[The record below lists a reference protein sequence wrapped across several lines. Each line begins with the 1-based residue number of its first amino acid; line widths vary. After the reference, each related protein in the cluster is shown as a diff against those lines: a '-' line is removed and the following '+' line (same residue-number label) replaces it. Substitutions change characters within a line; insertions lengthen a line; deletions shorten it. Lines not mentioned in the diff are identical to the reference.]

1 MDLGIDRLIE
11 MFEQRFGRPLST
23 VLLALVGLGVAGLAL
38 HSIYD
43 TILVPLADVVVAT
56 KSYLAGLKTISLPG
70 AATIIAQIAVG
81 FIAGIVLVITV
92 SIMVRTRKRIDKS
105 FQAIR
110 NCVSELEFEN
120 RTLKQEQDALR
131 YFLDRAG
138 GSSGLRLPSPTET
151 GKRR

>member
-43 TILVPLADVVVAT
+43 TILVPLANLIVAA
-56 KSYLAGLKTISLPG
+56 KSYLAGLKTISLPST
-70 AATIIAQIAVG
+70 ATIIAQVAVG
-81 FIAGIVLVITV
+81 FIAGVTLAITV
-92 SIMVRTRKRIDKS
+92 AVMVRTRKRIDKS
-105 FQAIR
+105 VLAIR
-110 NCVSELEFEN
+110 HRVSELEFEN
-120 RTLKQEQDALR
+120 RTLRQEQDALR

-138 GSSGLRLPSPTET
+138 GSSQLQLPPAADKA
-151 GKRR
+151 KRR